1 MTVINTNI
9 KALYTQSAL
18 KISGRESQVAME
30 QLSTG
35 KRINSAKD
43 DAAGLAISSRM
54 TQQIKSL
61 NQAIRN
67 AGDAISLVQTAEGA
81 TNEISNM
88 LQRMSEMAVQAS
100 NATYSGDQR
109 GYLDLEFQ
117 QLKQEIVRI
126 AETHEWNGF
135 PILNGAA
142 GTAVGVT
149 TVSTNLRSV
158 ASATSAINTMVDGDL
173 KINGVAIAATP
184 TADTVSHVAT
194 YSTKAAS
201 AISIAA
207 AINAQ
212 TTATGGVT
220 AVVVPASIAGTVT
233 TVGSASAQAALYVN
247 GEAVTLNLSADQTPA
262 QRRQYVVDSINAG
275 FDTHGVQASDEASG
289 GVTLRTP
296 DGRNLSVWYNS
307 TNLDASDFGL
317 GADNASDTAGVSGI
331 AAAVATTVTAST
343 VYGSV
348 KLESDTA
355 FTVEPGANAAAG
367 ATGTSADPTFARFTA
382 LGFVPGTTEA
392 QTTGR
397 LNFQVGA
404 SANQLISID
413 LADFGK
419 NGSITGALTR
429 DADEVIPFVNIKTVE
444 GANAVID
451 KINQALDS
459 VNGTRAVM
467 GAVMNR
473 LEHVID
479 NLTNVSMNS
488 EASRS
493 QIEDADYA
501 AASTELARTQIM
513 QQAATAI
520 LAQANTDQQ
529 TVLKLLQ

>member
-9 KALYTQSAL
+9 KALYTQAAL

-100 NATYSGDQR
+100 NATYSSDQR

-158 ASATSAINTMVDGDL
+158 ASATSAVKTMVDGDL
-173 KINGVAIAATP
+173 KINGIAIPATP

-233 TVGSASAQAALYVN
+233 TVDSTSAQAVLYVN

-296 DGRNLSVWYNS
+296 DGRNLSVWYDNTS
-307 TNLDASDFGL
+307 LYASDFGL

-331 AAAVATTVTAST
+331 ASAVATTVTAST

-355 FTVEPGANAAAG
+355 FTIEPGANAADG
-367 ATGTSADPTFARFTA
+367 ATGASADPTFARFTA